1 MTHSQPGQ
9 HSHGSPMART
19 RDGHCDPTAAPGRAS
34 LGLHSLLRPVL
45 LLPCPAL
52 SSLVQPCPALSS
64 LVQPCLAVSGPVGP
78 CPALSCCKP
87 CPLAGIAMGN
97 AT

>member
-1 MTHSQPGQ
+1 MTHSRPGQ

-34 LGLHSLLRPVL
+34 LGLHSLLRLVL

-52 SSLVQPCPALSS
+52 SSLVPPCPALSR
-64 LVQPCLAVSGPVGP
+64 LVRPCLAVSGPVGP
-78 CPALSCCKP
+78 CPALSCRKP